1 MDDKDFKKKF
11 EEANPNIKL
20 VRRTKERT
28 EALAK
33 RVTFALG
40 GMGLFIFMG
49 IMSGAPLWVH
59 FVVVPLIGAIG
70 YFGAPS
76 GK

>member
-28 EALAK
+28 EASAK

-49 IMSGAPLWVH
+49 IMSGAPLWTY
-59 FVVVPLIGAIG
+59 FVLVPLIGAIG
-70 YFGAPS
+70 YFGAP
-76 GK
+76 GEK

>member
-28 EALAK
+28 EGNLREVYCKEALATGICNTHAESIWK
-33 RVTFALG
+33 RN
-40 GMGLFIFMG
+40 
-49 IMSGAPLWVH
+49 
-59 FVVVPLIGAIG
+59 
-70 YFGAPS
+70 
-76 GK
+76 